1 VWAAADGWVRTHA
14 NYPWHR
20 AALLT
25 ALGVADGPDD
35 ELRPRLAAAI
45 AERPAMDVERT
56 VYAAGGLAVAARTP
70 AGWDDPTAGSPLVAL
85 APLGP
90 GTNRPAPAP
99 GPLPASGVKVLDL
112 TRVIAGPVGTRMLA
126 ALGAD
131 VLRVDHPRRPELPAH
146 LVDGLI
152 GKASTLLDAGTAAGR
167 EALHRLLDEADVL
180 VTGYRPGALTRL
192 GLDPDQVADRH
203 PGVIVVTLSAWGTG
217 PDPWGGRRG
226 FDSLVQ
232 IASGIGWA
240 TSPTGERPGRLPCQL
255 LDHATGYL
263 VAAGALAALARRER
277 TRERTGERTG
287 ERAGEAS
294 HVAVSLARTARWLLD
309 LGPGRPPDGQPEQ
322 PEAYRVDLGNGWT
335 GIAPPGVLDGRPL
348 TWPRLPPAYSGAD
361 PEWPASVP

>member
-1 VWAAADGWVRTHA
+1 V
-14 NYPWHR
+14 
-20 AALLT
+20 
-25 ALGVADGPDD
+25 
-35 ELRPRLAAAI
+35 RPRLAAAV
-45 AERPAMDVERT
+45 AERPAADVERT

-70 AGWDDPTAGSPLVAL
+70 EQWDDPTAGSPLVAVT
-85 APLGP
+85 PLGP
-90 GTNRPAPAP
+90 AITARRLPAP
-99 GPLPASGVKVLDL
+99 GPLPASGVRVLDL

-131 VLRVDHPRRPELPAH
+131 VLRVDHPGRPELPGQD
-146 LVDGLI
+146 VDGVI

-167 EALHRLLDEADVL
+167 EALHRLLGSADVL

-203 PGVIVVTLSAWGTG
+203 PGTVVVTLSAWGTG
-217 PDPWGGRRG
+217 TAPWGARRG

-263 VAAGALAALARRER
+263 IAAGALTALARRER
-277 TRERTGERTG
+277 TG
-287 ERAGEAS
+287 AAS

-309 LGPGRPPDGQPEQ
+309 LGPGQPPHGLGPGQPPDGPAGHVD
-322 PEAYRVDLGNGWT
+322 AYRVALGNGWT
-335 GIAPPGVLDGRPL
+335 GIAPPGGLDGRPL
-348 TWPRLPPAYSGAD
+348 TWPRLPPAYGRAD
-361 PEWPASVP
+361 PTWPHR